1 MNIKIGKGGSGK
13 ISGIKLNINNVLAIE
28 LSGSVYSTGIY
39 TRSSAISKRFDG
51 PDGKY
56 IILLLDN
63 RWYAYDPAWDLMAS
77 TYISDDLLVWE
88 PNDQNDPPTGK
99 YLPPKLNEKKYID
112 LLPPTFISKVTLSGG
127 DYSNGVYTRN
137 SGGTTT
143 FDGPDGKT
151 IIWNGLDRWRAYDPD
166 YVGGNDPT
174 FESFDLITWIQAEAP
189 GNLPIGVTENSL
201 TFLFDPIFYKNEIQN
216 ERYKILLQGCS
227 LDYVNGTYSQT
238 VNPSLI
244 NNRPYFLKDDDQ
256 SVEIVFDGGTWY
268 IYDLFERDYYELF
281 IKNDICGT
289 SYCRPDNLDL
299 DWSSPDGGDAY
310 NDGQTPPTITQ
321 YLNQQYKNGGRL
333 DPAFLEQI
341 RDYQINNTVPNQGVN
356 PLSPQHI
363 VGAAF
368 NTKKGEIKNNTFSY
382 IKYSDNSDV
391 EEKKLNKW
399 YGSIS
404 NTQSNYSINPP
415 VDSKW
420 PLLKINRNDSQNIF
434 SIGVGVFSTLN
445 MFVRLQRPVQ
455 HKNPNNGY
463 IVREKRG
470 IFCTSK
476 FDNPSYNSFSIG
488 YRSPYYNIT
497 GRPSYKSVF
506 NNFSFVFSFGHNGYS
521 GIFNRPVSFNLMT
534 DYKFNFGEMYMLT
547 IRSNDTYI
555 EIYVN
560 GELQTIA
567 LIPFN
572 PLINPSYGG
581 RGEDSIELTGG
592 GYGNG
597 VYTRTSGGTTTWYGP
612 DEKYIE
618 WNGGS
623 LWFLYD
629 PAFSP
634 SSPAYYSEDLNY
646 PITWYEENDP
656 DPPTENYINN
666 TIKYRRLY
674 KTRRDEMPLG
684 PGFYKKDGTVYSYTN
699 TEYAIQINGFFSSLI
714 FGKSAL
720 AYGARTYMNS
730 KKKRRYLNNLD
741 IGVISS
747 YNTALSQTEI
757 SQIYNN
763 FRYRYI

>member
-1 MNIKIGKGGSGK
+1 MNIKIGKGGNGSIKSNAVGTYSLT
-13 ISGIKLNINNVLAIE
+13 ISGATYGNGTYE
-28 LSGSVYSTGIY
+28 
-39 TRSSAISKRFDG
+39 RSSGGDTTFTKVGSNGQEFIYKEG
-51 PDGKY
+51 PEWILYALVVDETLPVYGSENLKDWY
-56 IILLLDN
+56 IV
-63 RWYAYDPAWDLMAS
+63 DPVGG
-77 TYISDDLLVWE
+77 T
-88 PNDQNDPPTGK
+88 PPIPTNTG
-99 YLPPKLNEKKYID
+99 KLNEKKYID

-127 DYSNGVYTRN
+127 TYSNGIYTRN
-137 SGGTTT
+137 SGGTQN

-151 IIWNGLDRWRAYDPD
+151 IFWTGILWIALDPLYNSGEDATY
-166 YVGGNDPT
+166 Y
-174 FESFDLITWIQAEAP
+174 SYDLINWIEQDIPNAP
-189 GNLPIGVTENSL
+189 TAIVENSL
-201 TFLFDPIFYKNEIQN
+201 TFLFDPVFYKSQIQN

-227 LDYVNGTYSQT
+227 LDYVNGIYSQT

-244 NNRPYFLKDDDQ
+244 NNRPYFLKDDDPYM
-256 SVEIVFDGGTWY
+256 EIYFEDGTWI
-268 IYDLFERDYYELF
+268 IYDKDERTFAYLFG
-281 IKNDICGT
+281 KNDGCGA
-289 SYCRPDNLDL
+289 SYCRPDSL
-299 DWSSPDGGDAY
+299 DWSTPDGGDAY
-310 NDGQTPPTITQ
+310 NDGQTPPTMSE

-341 RDYQINNTVPNQGVN
+341 RDYQIDNTVPNQGVN

-391 EEKKLNKW
+391 EGKKLNKW
-399 YGSIS
+399 YRSIS
-404 NTQSNYSINPP
+404 ATQFTYNINPP

-420 PLLKINRNDSQNIF
+420 PLLKINRNDNQNIF
-434 SIGVGVFSTLN
+434 SIGQNTFSTLN
-445 MFVRLQRPVQ
+445 MFIRLQRPVQ
-455 HKNPNNGY
+455 HKNPNTGY

-470 IFCTSK
+470 IFCTSQI
-476 FDNPSYNSFSIG
+476 DNSQFSIG

-597 VYTRTSGGTTTWYGP
+597 VYTRTSGGTTTWNGP
-612 DEKYIE
+612 NGQYIE
-618 WNGGS
+618 WNGAS

-646 PITWYEENDP
+646 PTTWYEENDP
-656 DPPTENYINN
+656 DPPTENYLNN

-699 TEYAIQINGFFSSLI
+699 TEYAAQINGFFSYLI

-720 AYGARTYMNS
+720 SHGIRLFNS

>member
-391 EEKKLNKW
+391 EGKKLNKW
-399 YGSIS
+399 YRSIS
-404 NTQSNYSINPP
+404 ATQFTYNINPP

-420 PLLKINRNDSQNIF
+420 PLLKINRNDNQNIF
-434 SIGVGVFSTLN
+434 SIGQNTFSTLN

-470 IFCTSK
+470 IFCTSI
-476 FDNPSYNSFSIG
+476 FNNATNPFSIG

-497 GRPSYKSVF
+497 GRPSYKGVF
-506 NNFSFVFSFGHNGYS
+506 NNFSFVFSFGHFGYS
-521 GIFNRPVSFNLMT
+521 ETFNRPISFNLMT

-555 EIYVN
+555 EIYIN
-560 GELQTIA
+560 GELQSIA
-567 LIPFN
+567 LAPSN
-572 PLINPSYGG
+572 PLVNPSYDDQFDELLIDGG
-581 RGEDSIELTGG
+581 D
-592 GYGNG
+592 YGNG
-597 VYTRTSGGTTTWYGP
+597 YYTRAAGGTTTFDGP
-612 DEKYIE
+612 DGKYIE
-618 WNGGS
+618 WAGS
-623 LWFLYD
+623 FWYLWD
-629 PAFSP
+629 PADPEYSNGVP
-634 SSPAYYSEDLNY
+634 SYGSFDL
-646 PITWYEENDP
+646 ITWFVEGAIN
-656 DPPTENYINN
+656 PPNGTFTRKIQ
-666 TIKYRRLY
+666 YRKLY
-674 KTRRDEMPLG
+674 KDRRDEIPLG
-684 PGFYKKDGTVYSYTN
+684 PGFYKKDGTIYPHTN
-699 TEYAIQINGFFSSLI
+699 TEFSFNNNISFSSLI

-720 AYGARTYMNS
+720 AYGARAYMNS

-741 IGVISS
+741 IGVINS
-747 YNTALSQTEI
+747 YSTALSQVEI